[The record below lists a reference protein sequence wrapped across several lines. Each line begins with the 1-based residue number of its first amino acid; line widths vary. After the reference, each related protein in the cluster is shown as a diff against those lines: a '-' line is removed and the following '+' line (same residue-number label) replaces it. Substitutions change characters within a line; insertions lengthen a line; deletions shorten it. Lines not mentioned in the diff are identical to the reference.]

1 MIEIRTELA
10 EIIRFE
16 QPLARRRL
24 PAVHSD
30 QVHRFLFYSRSSK
43 ILDSETTFKSDDGE
57 AGISSCKLW

>member
-24 PAVHSD
+24 PAVHSG
-30 QVHRFLFYSRSSK
+30 QVHRFLFCSRSSK
-43 ILDSETTFKSDDGE
+43 ISDSETTFKSDDQE
-57 AGISSCKLW
+57 ASISSCKLW

>member
-30 QVHRFLFYSRSSK
+30 QVHGCFIQDYKRFLG
-43 ILDSETTFKSDDGE
+43 SETTFRSDDDK
-57 AGISSCKLW
+57 AILSSCELW

>member
-16 QPLARRRL
+16 QPLAHRRL

-30 QVHRFLFYSRSSK
+30 QVHTYPLIFRIM
-43 ILDSETTFKSDDGE
+43 ILHLE
-57 AGISSCKLW
+57 AMMIRPS

>member
-24 PAVHSD
+24 PAVHIRKAHSFQD
-30 QVHRFLFYSRSSK
+30 HWITNSNDNVSIKYVFF
-43 ILDSETTFKSDDGE
+43 
-57 AGISSCKLW
+57 